1 MTLPYPTTKP
11 LADALERRGY
21 AELPP
26 VQIEMMRPDLIEA
39 DLLVSAQTG
48 SGKTVGFG
56 LAIAPTLLGESHVLP
71 PAAAPLALI
80 IAPTRELALQVKR
93 EFQWLYQDAGVVM
106 ASCVGGMD
114 MRDERRALDRGA
126 HIVVATPGR
135 LRDHIMRGSI
145 NLGQIRAVVLDEADE
160 MLDLG
165 FKEDLEFI
173 LSEAPETR
181 RTLMFSATVPR
192 GIAELSKTYLKDN
205 AVRVATTTGATQHA
219 DIEYRALTA
228 AYDGT
233 EGAIINLLRYYEAQN
248 AIVFC
253 NTRATVSRLVAR
265 FANRGFSV
273 VALSG
278 ELSQAERTHA
288 LQAMRDGRARVCVA
302 TDVAARGIDL
312 PNLELVIHAELPSNS
327 ETLMHRS
334 GRTGRAGRK
343 GVSALVVTPKTR
355 AKADRLLK
363 FAKIT
368 AEWALPPSADEVRAK
383 DEERLIN
390 DPVWLEP
397 LNEGEEDFVAR
408 MTATYT
414 AEQIAGAYLRL
425 YYSKHSAPEELPDP
439 DQRPERKRD
448 TAPRKAFGPSKWLRL
463 SVGAN
468 ERAEARWL
476 LPTLCKAGDITRD
489 DIGAI
494 RVQADETYVEL
505 LAEALPGFLKALGP
519 DAALDGGA
527 KVAVMDTAP
536 DLASMPRVAP
546 PPREDRGERKPHRGA
561 DRPERTERPAPAR
574 RAPPPAEAAAWADVP
589 DRLPPAEAAPKSA
602 AMKSH
607 QPKPARAD
615 EDRPR
620 PAKPAGFKSG
630 SKPEGFKS
638 SGFKS
643 HGGAPRDGAK
653 PARSDGMKSHSAKP
667 RSDKPREMD
676 PEVHRGFDSPKPRS
690 DKPRSDKPAGKPGA
704 KPYGKPGDKPYG
716 KPAGK
721 AGDKPYGKA
730 GDKPYG
736 KPGGKPAGKPGD
748 KPYGKPGAKPFGKP
762 GGKPWE
768 KSGDKPAGDGPA
780 KPARNAAANTSA
792 RLGPGG
798 KPLPAGKGGKPRA
811 GAARGPNAVPRRKP

>member
-1 MTLPYPTTKP
+1 MTLPHPTMKP

-21 AELPP
+21 ETLTP
-26 VQIEMMRPDLIEA
+26 VQHEMMRPDLIEA

-56 LAIAPTLLGESHVLP
+56 LAIAPTLLGESDMLP

-135 LRDHIMRGSI
+135 LRDHIMRGS
-145 NLGQIRAVVLDEADE
+145 LDMGQIRAVVLDEADE

-165 FKEDLEFI
+165 FKDDLEYI

-192 GIAELSKTYLKDN
+192 GIADLSKTYQKDN

-253 NTRATVSRLVAR
+253 NTRATVARLVAR

-312 PNLELVIHAELPSNS
+312 PNLELVIHAELPTNS

-355 AKADRLLK
+355 AKAERLLK

-390 DPVWLEP
+390 DPVWIEP
-397 LNEGEEDFVAR
+397 LNEGEGDFVAR
-408 MTATYT
+408 LTATYS

-425 YYSKHSAPEELPDP
+425 YYSRHSAPEELPDP
-439 DQRPERKRD
+439 EARPERKRD
-448 TAPRKAFGPSKWLRL
+448 APRKTFGPSKWLRL

-505 LAEALPGFLKALGP
+505 LSSALPGFLKALGP

-527 KVAVMDTAP
+527 KVSVMDSAP
-536 DLASMPRVAP
+536 DLAAMPRSAP
-546 PPREDRGERKPHRGA
+546 PPRDDAARKPHRGTNRP
-561 DRPERTERPAPAR
+561 DRPDRAPRPAPAR
-574 RAPPPAEAAAWADVP
+574 GTPPPAEAAAWADVP
-589 DRLPPAEAAPKSA
+589 DRMPPAEKPARSEG
-602 AMKSH
+602 MKSH
-607 QPKPARAD
+607 RPKPAHSTGD
-615 EDRPR
+615 TR
-620 PAKPAGFKSG
+620 PAKPAGYKS
-630 SKPEGFKS
+630 E
-638 SGFKS
+638 GFKS
-643 HGGAPRDGAK
+643 HGGAAGK
-653 PARSDGMKSHSAKP
+653 PKSAGMKSHGAAP
-667 RSDKPREMD
+667 RGAPPREMD
-676 PEVHRGFDSPKPRS
+676 PETQRGLDTPKPRS
-690 DKPRSDKPAGKPGA
+690 DKPFAKPAGKPGA
-704 KPYGKPGDKPYG
+704 KPT
-716 KPAGK
+716 A
-721 AGDKPYGKA
+721 KPYGKA

-736 KPGGKPAGKPGD
+736 KPGAKPAGKPF
-748 KPYGKPGAKPFGKP
+748 AKP

-768 KSGDKPAGDGPA
+768 KPGGKPSADKPAP
-780 KPARNAAANTSA
+780 RNAAANASA
-792 RLGPGG
+792 RRGPGG
-798 KPLPAGKGGKPRA
+798 KPLPAGKGGKPRT
-811 GAARGPNAVPRRKP
+811 GSARGPNAVPRRKP

>member
-1 MTLPYPTTKP
+1 MTLPHPTMKP

-21 AELPP
+21 ETLTP
-26 VQIEMMRPDLIEA
+26 VQHEMMRPDLIEA

-56 LAIAPTLLGESHVLP
+56 LAIAPTLLGDSDILP

-135 LRDHIMRGSI
+135 LRDHIMRGS
-145 NLGQIRAVVLDEADE
+145 LDMGQIRAVVLDEADE

-165 FKEDLEFI
+165 FKDDLEYI

-205 AVRVATTTGATQHA
+205 AIRVATTTGAAQHA

-253 NTRATVSRLVAR
+253 NTRATVARLVAR

-312 PNLELVIHAELPSNS
+312 PNLELVIHAELPTNS

-355 AKADRLLK
+355 AKAERLLK

-368 AEWALPPSADEVRAK
+368 AEWAVPPSADEVRAK

-390 DPVWLEP
+390 DPVWSEP
-397 LNEGEEDFVAR
+397 LNEGEGDFVAR
-408 MTATYT
+408 LTATYT

-425 YYSKHSAPEELPDP
+425 FYSKHSAPEELPDP
-439 DQRPERKRD
+439 DLRPERPDRKRES
-448 TAPRKAFGPSKWLRL
+448 ARKTFGPSKWLRL

-505 LAEALPGFLKALGP
+505 LSSALPGFLKALGP

-527 KVAVMDTAP
+527 KVSVMDSAP
-536 DLASMPRVAP
+536 DLGSMPRVSAP
-546 PPREDRGERKPHRGA
+546 RDTAERKPRHSG
-561 DRPERTERPAPAR
+561 DRPERAAPVR
-574 RAPPPAEAAAWADVP
+574 RGPPPAESAAWADVP
-589 DRLPPAEAAPKSA
+589 DRMPPAASENKAPPRPKSA
-602 AMKSH
+602 DA
-607 QPKPARAD
+607 
-615 EDRPR
+615 PR
-620 PAKPAGFKSG
+620 PAKPAGFKS
-630 SKPEGFKS
+630 E
-638 SGFKS
+638 GFKS
-643 HGGAPRDGAK
+643 HGGPAGK
-653 PARSDGMKSHSAKP
+653 PKSEGMKSHASKP
-667 RSDKPREMD
+667 RSAAPREMD
-676 PEVHRGFDSPKPRS
+676 PEVHRGLDTPKPRG
-690 DKPRSDKPAGKPGA
+690 DKPFAKPGAKPYAKSGDKPHGKPGA
-704 KPYGKPGDKPYG
+704 KPYAKS
-716 KPAGK
+716 
-721 AGDKPYGKA
+721 
-730 GDKPYG
+730 
-736 KPGGKPAGKPGD
+736 GD

-762 GGKPWE
+762 GGKPGGKPWE
-768 KSGDKPAGDGPA
+768 KPGDKPSGDKPAP
-780 KPARNAAANTSA
+780 RNAAANASA

-798 KPLPAGKGGKPRA
+798 KPLAAGKGAKPRA
-811 GAARGPNAVPRRKP
+811 SATRGPNAVPRRKP

>member
-1 MTLPYPTTKP
+1 MTLPHPTMKP

-21 AELPP
+21 ETLTP
-26 VQIEMMRPDLIEA
+26 VQHEMMRPDLIEA

-56 LAIAPTLLGESHVLP
+56 LAIAPTLLGESEMLP

-135 LRDHIMRGSI
+135 LRDHIMRGSL
-145 NLGQIRAVVLDEADE
+145 NMSQIRAVVLDEADE

-165 FKEDLEFI
+165 FKDDLEYI

-253 NTRATVSRLVAR
+253 NTRATVARLVAR

-312 PNLELVIHAELPSNS
+312 PNLELVIHAELPTNS

-355 AKADRLLK
+355 AKAERLLK

-368 AEWALPPSADEVRAK
+368 AEWAAPPSADEVRAK
-383 DEERLIN
+383 DEDRLIN
-390 DPVWLEP
+390 DPVWSEP

-408 MTATYT
+408 LTSTYNPT
-414 AEQIAGAYLRL
+414 QIAGAYLRL
-425 YYSKHSAPEELPDP
+425 FYSKHSAPEELPDP
-439 DQRPERKRD
+439 DLRPERPDRKRE
-448 TAPRKAFGPSKWLRL
+448 TARKTFGPSKWLRL

-494 RVQADETYVEL
+494 RVQADESYVEL
-505 LAEALPGFLKALGP
+505 LASALPGFLKALGP
-519 DAALDGGA
+519 DAVLDGGA
-527 KVAVMDTAP
+527 KVTVMDNAP
-536 DLASMPRVAP
+536 DLGSMPRSAP
-546 PPREDRGERKPHRGA
+546 PARDNAERKPRHGG
-561 DRPERTERPAPAR
+561 DRPERATPERTPPVR
-574 RAPPPAEAAAWADVP
+574 RPPPPAENAAWADVP
-589 DRLPPAEAAPKSA
+589 DRMPPAGAAAPA
-602 AMKSH
+602 A
-607 QPKPARAD
+607 
-615 EDRPR
+615 
-620 PAKPAGFKSG
+620 AKPAA
-630 SKPEGFKS
+630 SKPAGYKS
-638 SGFKS
+638 EGFKS
-643 HGGAPRDGAK
+643 HGGPAGK
-653 PARSDGMKSHSAKP
+653 PKSEGMKSHSKP
-667 RSDKPREMD
+667 RSTPAREMD
-676 PEVHRGFDSPKPRS
+676 PEVHRGLDTPKPRG
-690 DKPRSDKPAGKPGA
+690 DKPFAKPAGKPGA
-704 KPYGKPGDKPYG
+704 KPYAKS
-716 KPAGK
+716 
-721 AGDKPYGKA
+721 

-748 KPYGKPGAKPFGKP
+748 KPYGKPGAKPFAKPGGKP

-768 KSGDKPAGDGPA
+768 KAGDTPSGDKPAP
-780 KPARNAAANTSA
+780 RNAAANASA

-798 KPLPAGKGGKPRA
+798 KPLPAGKGGKPRTSA
-811 GAARGPNAVPRRKP
+811 PRGPNAVPRRKP

>member
-1 MTLPYPTTKP
+1 MTLPHPTMKP

-21 AELPP
+21 ETLTP
-26 VQIEMMRPDLIEA
+26 VQHEMMRPDLILA

-56 LAIAPTLLGESHVLP
+56 LAIAPTLLGDSDILP

-135 LRDHIMRGSI
+135 LRDHIMRGS
-145 NLGQIRAVVLDEADE
+145 LDMSSIRAVVLDEADE

-165 FKEDLEFI
+165 FKDDLEYI

-253 NTRATVSRLVAR
+253 NTRATVARLVAR

-312 PNLELVIHAELPSNS
+312 PNLELVIHAELPTNS

-355 AKADRLLK
+355 AKAERLLK

-368 AEWALPPSADEVRAK
+368 AEWAAPPSADEVRAK

-390 DPVWLEP
+390 DPVWSEP

-408 MTATYT
+408 IAATYT

-425 YYSKHSAPEELPDP
+425 FYSKHSAPEELPDP
-439 DQRPERKRD
+439 DARPERKRD
-448 TAPRKAFGPSKWLRL
+448 APRKTFGPSKWLRL

-505 LAEALPGFLKALGP
+505 LSSALPGFLKALGP

-527 KVAVMDTAP
+527 KVSVMDSAP
-536 DLASMPRVAP
+536 DLGSMPRVSAP
-546 PPREDRGERKPHRGA
+546 RDASERKPRHSG
-561 DRPERTERPAPAR
+561 DRPERTAPVR
-574 RAPPPAEAAAWADVP
+574 RGPPPAESATWADVP
-589 DRLPPAEAAPKSA
+589 DRMPPADAAA
-602 AMKSH
+602 QTA
-607 QPKPARAD
+607 
-615 EDRPR
+615 
-620 PAKPAGFKSG
+620 AKPA
-630 SKPEGFKS
+630 SKPAAASKTTGYKS
-638 SGFKS
+638 EGFKS
-643 HGGAPRDGAK
+643 HGGPAGK
-653 PARSDGMKSHSAKP
+653 PKSEGMKSH
-667 RSDKPREMD
+667 
-676 PEVHRGFDSPKPRS
+676 
-690 DKPRSDKPAGKPGA
+690 
-704 KPYGKPGDKPYG
+704 
-716 KPAGK
+716 
-721 AGDKPYGKA
+721 
-730 GDKPYG
+730 
-736 KPGGKPAGKPGD
+736 
-748 KPYGKPGAKPFGKP
+748 
-762 GGKPWE
+762 
-768 KSGDKPAGDGPA
+768 
-780 KPARNAAANTSA
+780 
-792 RLGPGG
+792 
-798 KPLPAGKGGKPRA
+798 
-811 GAARGPNAVPRRKP
+811 